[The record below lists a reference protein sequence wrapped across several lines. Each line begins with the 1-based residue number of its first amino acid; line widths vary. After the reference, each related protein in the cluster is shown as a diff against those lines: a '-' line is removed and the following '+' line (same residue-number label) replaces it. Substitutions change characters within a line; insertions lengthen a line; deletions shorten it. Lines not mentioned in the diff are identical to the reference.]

1 MGNGYGVNSLFVWW
15 WWVCIGVC
23 LLIMFYICWK
33 GDCCCSIILINKE
46 WKKDIIMFE
55 GLEICCVV
63 DNLEVV
69 IKGKLLIDVWFVF
82 L

>member
-1 MGNGYGVNSLFVWW
+1 
-15 WWVCIGVC
+15 
-23 LLIMFYICWK
+23 
-33 GDCCCSIILINKE
+33 
-46 WKKDIIMFE
+46 MFE